1 MPDYYCVITD
11 IGEGKLAQA
20 GLLGAPLSIA
30 EIAVGSGNPQEVLPT
45 AETRL
50 VEERYRAPVSAVY
63 SPTEDP
69 SVVIVEMA
77 IPSDVGGWAVNE
89 LVLIDAAGNEI
100 AVANYPVTW
109 KPKITSGTGRVL
121 LIRVM
126 LDVGSAD
133 KVKLLIDPAMV
144 MATRQYA
151 DNIGETSRQ
160 YTNELVAGVIRY
172 YETVPAQ
179 NLGSLIYVWP
189 LGIMRWFGAWYRS
202 VECGQIRL
210 IGRPTPE
217 PGTIKANGDILDK
230 AAAPGL
236 WSWAQEAGVVVPL
249 ISWQPGTP
257 FYAEVSATQFMVP
270 DLRAEHLRAWDDARG
285 ADAGRV
291 FGSWQDSANKSHTH
305 AASSAANGGH
315 THTASSG
322 GAGGHAHTASSG
334 SEGGHAHTLYHGTIT
349 PAGIDLDDPGN
360 NEPRNPLNPADSGA
374 AKTTKTS
381 SEGAHT
387 HSIKVESVGDHS
399 HSVTVE
405 SVSNHSHTI
414 TVEASG
420 GSESR
425 GRNVALLAV
434 IHL

>member
-1 MPDYYCVITD
+1 MPDYYCVFTSV
-11 IGEGKLAQA
+11 GVTKLTQA
-20 GLLGAPLSIA
+20 GLLGQKLTIA
-30 EIAVGSGNPQEVLPT
+30 ELAVGDGNPEGIEPGP
-45 AETRL
+45 ET
-50 VEERYRAPVSAVY
+50 VIISERYRSAVNTVY
-63 SPTEDP
+63 LPEGDS

-77 IPSDVGGWAVNE
+77 VPVEVGNWEVSEVG
-89 LVLIDAAGNEI
+89 LFDDTGDLIAI
-100 AVANYPVTW
+100 ANYPKTW
-109 KPKITSGTGRVL
+109 KPKLSSGTGRVL

-126 LDVGSAD
+126 LDIGSVENVAL
-133 KVKLLIDPAMV
+133 KVDPAAV
-144 MATRQYA
+144 MATRQYV
-151 DNIGETSRQ
+151 DTLTTGM
-160 YTNELVAGVIRY
+160 IRH
-172 YETVPAQ
+172 YETIPAQ

-217 PGTIKANGDILDK
+217 PGTIKANGAILDK
-230 AAAPGL
+230 TAAPGL

-270 DLRAEHLRAWDDARG
+270 DLRAEHPRAWDDARG

-291 FGSWQDSANKSHTH
+291 FGSWQDSANKSHIH
-305 AASSAANGGH
+305 AASSAANGDH

-322 GAGGHAHTASSG
+322 GAGGHAHTASSNSQG
-334 SEGGHAHTLYHGTIT
+334 AHAHTLYHGTIT

-360 NEPRNPLNPADSGA
+360 NEPRNPLNPADGVA

-387 HSIKVESVGDHS
+387 HSITVESVGNHS
-399 HSVTVE
+399 HGVTVDP
-405 SVSNHSHTI
+405 VTGHSHTI

>member
-1 MPDYYCVITD
+1 MSEYFCTLTD
-11 IGEGKLAQA
+11 VGEGKIAQA
-20 GLLGAPLSIA
+20 ALLGQQLNISH
-30 EIAVGSGNPQEVLPT
+30 IAVGSGNPQEHLPSPT
-45 AETRL
+45 TRL
-50 VEERYRAPVSAVY
+50 VSEQYRAPVNAVY
-63 SPTEDP
+63 SPEEDK
-69 SVVIVEMA
+69 SVVIAEMA
-77 IPSDVGGWAVNE
+77 IPVTAGGWAVNE
-89 LVLIDAAGNEI
+89 IELIDGAGDVI
-100 AVANYPVTW
+100 AVANYPSTW
-109 KPKITSGTGRVL
+109 KPVVTDGTGRVL

-133 KVKLLIDPAMV
+133 HVELRIDPAMV
-144 MATRQYA
+144 MATRQYV
-151 DNIGETSRQ
+151 DNAAEASRQ
-160 YTNELVAGVIRY
+160 YTNELVAGVVRY

-179 NLGSLIYVWP
+179 SLGSLIYVWP

-217 PGTIKANGDILDK
+217 PGTIKANGAILDK

-291 FGSWQDSANKSHTH
+291 FGSWQDSANKSHIH
-305 AASSAANGGH
+305 AASSAANGEH

-322 GAGGHAHTASSG
+322 GAGGHAHTASSDSQG
-334 SEGGHAHTLYHGTIT
+334 AHDHTIYHGPMT
-349 PAGIDLDDPGN
+349 PDGVDTTDSNN
-360 NEPRNPLNPADSGA
+360 NEPRNPLNPGDGGIS
-374 AKTTKTS
+374 KTTKTS
-381 SEGAHT
+381 SEAAHT
-387 HSIKVESVGDHS
+387 HSITVESVGNHS

-405 SVSNHSHTI
+405 SATGHSHTI

>member
-1 MPDYYCVITD
+1 MSDYYCVFTSV
-11 IGEGKLAQA
+11 GNAKLAQA
-20 GLLGAPLSIA
+20 GLMGQKLTIA
-30 EIAVGSGNPQEVLPT
+30 QLAVGDGNPESIEPDT
-45 AETRL
+45 ETSMAS
-50 VEERYRAPVSAVY
+50 EKYRSAVNTVY
-63 SPTEDP
+63 SPEGDP

-77 IPSDVGGWAVNE
+77 VPVDIGDWEVNE
-89 LVLIDAAGNEI
+89 VGIFDDEGDLV
-100 AVANYPVTW
+100 AVANYPKTW
-109 KPKITSGTGRVL
+109 KPKIYSGTGRVL

-126 LDVGSAD
+126 LDVGN
-133 KVKLLIDPAMV
+133 VENVTLLIDPAMV
-144 MATRQYA
+144 MATRQYI
-151 DNIGETSRQ
+151 DEQ
-160 YTNELVAGVIRY
+160 VAGVIRY
-172 YETVPAQ
+172 YETVPARY
-179 NLGSLIYVWP
+179 LGSLVYVWP

-217 PGTIKANGDILDK
+217 PGTIKANGAILDK
-230 AAAPGL
+230 TAAPGL

-257 FYAEVSATQFMVP
+257 FYAEISATQFMVP

-291 FGSWQDSANKSHTH
+291 FGSWQDSANKSHIH
-305 AASSAANGGH
+305 AASSAENGEH

-322 GAGGHAHTASSG
+322 GAGGHAHTASSDSQG
-334 SEGGHAHTLYHGTIT
+334 AHAHTLYHGTIT

-360 NEPRNPLNPADSGA
+360 NEPRNPLNPADGVA
-374 AKTTKTS
+374 AKTTNTS
-381 SEGAHT
+381 SDGAHT
-387 HSIKVESVGDHS
+387 HSITVESVGNHS

-405 SVSNHSHTI
+405 SATGHSHTI

>member
-1 MPDYYCVITD
+1 MPDYYCTLTT
-11 IGEGKLAQA
+11 IGAGKLAQA
-20 GLLGAPLSIA
+20 GLLGQPLTITHA
-30 EIAVGSGNPQEVLPT
+30 AVGDGNPASVEPGPETVLVS
-45 AETRL
+45 EK
-50 VEERYRAPVSAVY
+50 YRRAVNTVY
-63 SPTEDP
+63 SPEEDP
-69 SVVIVEMA
+69 SVVITEMA
-77 IPSDVGGWAVNE
+77 VPVDVGDWEVNE
-89 LVLIDAAGNEI
+89 VGLFDSVGDLIAI
-100 AVANYPVTW
+100 ANYPKTW
-109 KPKITSGTGRVL
+109 KPKISSGTGRVL

-133 KVKLLIDPAMV
+133 HVELRIDPAIV
-144 MATRQYA
+144 MATRQYV
-151 DNIGETSRQ
+151 DNAAEASRQ
-160 YTNELVAGVIRY
+160 YTNELVSGVVRY

-179 NLGSLIYVWP
+179 SLGSLIYVWP

-217 PGTIKANGDILDK
+217 PGTIKANGGIHDK
-230 AAAPGL
+230 TAAPGL

-257 FYAEVSATQFMVP
+257 FYAEISATQFMVP

-305 AASSAANGGH
+305 AASSAANGDH
-315 THTASSG
+315 THSASSG
-322 GAGGHAHTASSG
+322 GAGGHAHTASSDSQG
-334 SEGGHAHTLYHGTIT
+334 AHAHTLHHGTIT

-360 NEPRNPLNPADSGA
+360 NEPRNPLNPAEGGA

-381 SEGAHT
+381 SDGAHT
-387 HSIKVESVGDHS
+387 HSITVESVGNHS

-405 SVSNHSHTI
+405 SATGHSHTI
-414 TVEASG
+414 TVDASG